1 MIIAPIYQYIPAL
14 YAIESVAH
22 LVPWSE
28 RTLQGCFGSNYRVIG
43 LYNEN
48 ELIGFYIVQDIAGEQ
63 TLMNIAVHPNFQG
76 QGFGSV
82 LLNDL
87 LMRASTWQ
95 QSQLALAIPVYLD
108 VRESNHSAIRLY
120 ERYGFKVLGK
130 RLNYYPL
137 PNSTERETGLVYG
150 RLADLN

>member
-43 LYNEN
+43 LYNKT
-48 ELIGFYIVQDIAGEQ
+48 ELVDFYIVQDIAGEQ
-63 TLMNIAVHPNFQG
+63 TLMNIAVYPHLQG

-95 QSQLALAIPVYLD
+95 QGQLTLAVPVYLD
-108 VRESNHSAIRLY
+108 VRESNHAAIRLY
-120 ERYGFKVLGK
+120 ERYGFKELGK

-137 PNSTERETGLVYG
+137 PNSAEMETGLVYG